1 MTNEKDA
8 TMFQP
13 NNTELEV
20 ETLLAMLTYKRAAY
34 SAGEEAFLDRFVRP
48 YSEHP
53 NVTDHWTDDSG
64 NLFFEVN
71 GGSKQLFTC
80 HSDTVHG
87 RSSYGKATVVP
98 LTDKL
103 VVEPAVENHHHQEV
117 IYDANLMLIYK
128 DDGEPLGADDGSG
141 VWLCLEII
149 KAGLPCT
156 IAIFRSEERGGV
168 GSSNSARDAA
178 DFYREFDS
186 AVAFDRRGTEDIIT
200 HQAGTRCCSDK
211 FAEALADSLNKS
223 GLSYKPCDGGIFT
236 DTANLTHLIPECLNL
251 SCGYFSEHSGDETQD
266 VGHLFA
272 LRDAILKVDWAA
284 LPIERDPSVVEELP
298 WSGFGYASGG
308 WLTSKKSDG
317 FMSSVDDDYDFRF
330 RKSSPATKY
339 ESATSYDI
347 NDLYYMTLQEMVE
360 AAAFFPDEFAEVVFR
375 LLNEED

>member
-1 MTNEKDA
+1 MLSAQHTSSVI
-8 TMFQP
+8 QP
-13 NNTELEV
+13 EISEL
-20 ETLLAMLTYKRAAY
+20 LRMLTYKRRHG
-34 SAGEEAFLDRFVRP
+34 SNGEKKFFSNFVQTLKTHKNATKYIEDDFGNAFV
-48 YSEHP
+48 
-53 NVTDHWTDDSG
+53 
-64 NLFFEVN
+64 EVC
-71 GGSKQLFTC
+71 GGSRVAFSAHTDSV
-80 HSDTVHG
+80 HSMPKSGEGDF
-87 RSSYGKATVVP
+87 
-98 LTDKL
+98 
-103 VVEPAVENHHHQEV
+103 QEV
-117 IYDANLMLIYK
+117 LYDKELDIIYK
-128 DDGEPLGADDGSG
+128 ADGQPLGADDASG
-141 VWLCLEII
+141 VWMLRRIAD
-149 KAGLPCT
+149 AGIPCSL
-156 IAIFRSEERGGV
+156 FFFCGEEVGGL
-168 GSSNSARDAA
+168 GSLWASDNNPDY
-178 DFYREFDS
+178 FKQFDS

-347 NDLYYMTLQEMVE
+347 NDLYYMTLNEMVE
-360 AAAFFPDEFAEVVFR
+360 AAAYFPDEFAEVVFR
-375 LLNEED
+375 LLNEEE